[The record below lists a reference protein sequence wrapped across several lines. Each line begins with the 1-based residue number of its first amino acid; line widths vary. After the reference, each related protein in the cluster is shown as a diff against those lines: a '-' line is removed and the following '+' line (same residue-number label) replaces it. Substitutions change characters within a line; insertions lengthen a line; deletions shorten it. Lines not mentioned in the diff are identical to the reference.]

1 MIVCLRS
8 NDICKDLHLGMID
21 RAADRCMSEYP
32 SAHCTA
38 RHAEAVHLRV
48 FERRREPGTSSRSTG
63 VGVTICT
70 GGTHVP
76 CFILQ
81 ATRAAVSDCYSPVR
95 TGASAPEGSTPPPT
109 PPASRPAERESA
121 STQHRV
127 SFDVGGASYDHLG
140 KAAGVGVQLRSG
152 AVCFQGFN
160 TPVSV
165 LAGLKGEAEVVRAF
179 YQALERSADVA
190 VAVAAIKALT
200 SVVTKSSATTL
211 MGLEQEVKEAAL
223 SLQRCNPTAISL
235 KAGCELF
242 LRYTTRTSLLDVQ
255 DFGDAKARII
265 EVCRRHVHA
274 CVVL

>member
-1 MIVCLRS
+1 MYERVQAPTVPPVMQKRS
-8 NDICKDLHLGMID
+8 ISAFLSDGGSPAHQAGR
-21 RAADRCMSEYP
+21 RAS
-32 SAHCTA
+32 
-38 RHAEAVHLRV
+38 
-48 FERRREPGTSSRSTG
+48 GI
-63 VGVTICT
+63 GVTICT
-70 GGTHVP
+70 GGMNVP
-76 CFILQ
+76 CYILQ
-81 ATRAAVSDCYSPVR
+81 ATRAAVSDCLSPVR

-109 PPASRPAERESA
+109 PPASRPAEREPA

-140 KAAGVGVQLRSG
+140 KAVDVGVQRRSG

-265 EVCRRHVHA
+265 EVCRWHVHA
-274 CVVL
+274 RVVL